1 MASFMLHVYMYVCVG
16 IYNKIFKNVKK
27 KRCMAKQNAFY
38 SHSAF
43 TMKSHEDRRQ
53 EGWGRGRVWDSHG

>member
-27 KRCMAKQNAFY
+27 KKVHGQAKCLLLTFSLHY
-38 SHSAF
+38 EIS
-43 TMKSHEDRRQ
+43 
-53 EGWGRGRVWDSHG
+53 